1 MKKTISKFV
10 SILLASMFI
19 FNQAFAIDTS
29 VINERWGKP
38 IYVYGSGLSADEIK
52 STAKLLD
59 IENLDNV
66 NKAMVSGEDE
76 ITYLKQGTGDD
87 SAMISSVLVQ
97 KKDNKS
103 GVDVTIK
110 NPNNITQ
117 ITADQYRNAAITA
130 GVTDA
135 SIVVASVKPVT
146 GESALTG
153 VYKAFEANGE
163 KLDVDRMVVAQEE
176 LELSNDI
183 AQENKEKADFNIEK
197 LNQVIV
203 EVKQE
208 INNYYSSNDTK
219 ADAAEIENFI
229 VNSIE
234 KYDLT
239 SIVSQDQIDRLVGF
253 FEDYQNTGAVDSQA
267 VIDELSILAKDI
279 SKVAGKIYDDA
290 KEAGILDKLGEIISR
305 IFQAV
310 FRAFK

>member
-1 MKKTISKFV
+1 MKKTISKLV
-10 SILLASMFI
+10 SFILASLFI

-38 IYVYGSGLSADEIK
+38 IYVYGSGLSTDEIK

-66 NKAMVSGEDE
+66 NKAMVSGQDE
-76 ITYLKQGTGDD
+76 MTYLKQGTGDD

-97 KKDNKS
+97 KKDNKT

-110 NPNNITQ
+110 TPNNITQ

-208 INNYYSSNDTK
+208 INNYYTSNETK
-219 ADAAEIENFI
+219 ADAEEIENFI

-253 FEDYQNTGAVDSQA
+253 FEDYQNTGAVDSEA

-290 KEAGILDKLGEIISR
+290 KEAGILDKFGEIFSR
-305 IFQAV
+305 IFQAIL
-310 FRAFK
+310 RAFK

>member
-1 MKKTISKFV
+1 MKKTISKLV
-10 SILLASMFI
+10 SFILASLFI

-38 IYVYGSGLSADEIK
+38 IYVYGSGLSTDEIK

-66 NKAMVSGEDE
+66 NKAMVSGQDE
-76 ITYLKQGTGDD
+76 MTYLKQGTGDD

-97 KKDNKS
+97 KKDNKT
-103 GVDVTIK
+103 GIDVTIK
-110 NPNNITQ
+110 TPNNITQ

-208 INNYYSSNDTK
+208 INNYYTSNETK
-219 ADAAEIENFI
+219 ADAEEIENFI

-253 FEDYQNTGAVDSQA
+253 FEDYQNTGAVDSEA

-290 KEAGILDKLGEIISR
+290 KEAGILDKFGEIFSR
-305 IFQAV
+305 IFQAIL
-310 FRAFK
+310 RAFK

>member
-219 ADAAEIENFI
+219 ADAAEIESFI

>member
-239 SIVSQDQIDRLVGF
+239 SIVSQDQIDRLVGL